1 MRDEGLRIIA
11 VASVSP
17 PESETQ
23 FPIWKIEC
31 LILKQALTQSMFTL
45 CLFRC
50 TADLAVLLM
59 NAKLSDVGSST
70 NKT

>member
-1 MRDEGLRIIA
+1 MRDEGLKIIA
-11 VASVSP
+11 VASISL

-23 FPIWKIEC
+23 FPVWKIEY
-31 LILKQALTQSMFTL
+31 LIFKWALTQNMFTL

-50 TADLAVLLM
+50 TADLDVLLM